1 MELFTIGTTDPFG
14 KETVG
19 LTRDERVSGAKAWR
33 KKKIDEAERKGIKE
47 LLVKAGEFGHGM
59 RETVK
64 YALDKGFSVKVVSGG
79 TYCDSR
85 NEIINFLKEYPKSF
99 KYYVVDGRPDDHFAI
114 IGRSNLFIEV
124 PHAWD
129 AKIKRSLGITDAHY
143 HILNRFN
150 ETFEN
155 TIKMAKNI
163 DTAKQDD
170 INYLNGLPCLI
181 PKNN

>member
-1 MELFTIGTTDPFG
+1 MEMLTLGTTDPFG
-14 KETVG
+14 KETAG
-19 LTRDERVSGAKAWR
+19 LIHNETINKALEWR
-33 KKKIDEAERKGIKE
+33 KKKIDEDERKGIKK

-59 RETVK
+59 RETVE
-64 YALDKGFSVKVVSGG
+64 YALSKKFDVTVVSGH

-85 NEIINFLKEYPKSF
+85 DEIINLLKKYPKSF

-143 HILNRFN
+143 PILNRFN

-155 TIKMAKNI
+155 TIKMAKYI
-163 DTAKQDD
+163 DPTNNDD
-170 INYLNGLPCLI
+170 IDYFKGLPCYI
-181 PKNN
+181 NKNN